1 MCVGG
6 FSHTNAKQFS
16 NTLQRSTQFRHY
28 LPRDCIRLRQEIDGT
43 QAEELKFCPCRLIF
57 QDENSKTIERGGWA
71 LPR

>member
-6 FSHTNAKQFS
+6 ILPYQCQAILKHTSEVNSIQ
-16 NTLQRSTQFRHY
+16 TLSTQ
-28 LPRDCIRLRQEIDGT
+28 RLHQFETGDGT